1 MSKFIMFMKAFREK
15 PSSNGNEMRLMLLP
29 LDGHLLQLYG
39 NSSKKSHRPMMA
51 LNKLN
56 AQFVES
62 VTNSRFRPLA
72 DFGAI

>member
-1 MSKFIMFMKAFREK
+1 MKVFREK

-39 NSSKKSHRPMMA
+39 NSSKNSHRLMMA

-56 AQFVES
+56 A
-62 VTNSRFRPLA
+62 
-72 DFGAI
+72 